1 MTACQITIVVV
12 DDDDED
18 RTLTDLALKRSR
30 LSNQVCFCHDGVD
43 LLDYLNQSGR
53 WSEPG
58 AAPRPGVIL
67 LDLNMPRMDGRE
79 ALMKIKADPRLR
91 TIPTVVLTS
100 SKAEKD
106 ILSSYDLGVNS
117 FITKPVTF
125 TQLVEVLEIWS
136 QYWFQIVELPGEP
149 SAAQESA
156 SSAAGES
163 TT

>member
-1 MTACQITIVVV
+1 MTSRPITIVVA
-12 DDDDED
+12 DDDEED
-18 RTLTDLALKRSR
+18 RTLTRMALSRSR
-30 LSNQVCFCHDGVD
+30 LTNDIYFCHDGVD
-43 LLDYLNQSGR
+43 LLDYLHRRGR

-79 ALMKIKADPRLR
+79 ALAQIKADPELR

-106 ILSSYDLGVNS
+106 IAASYDLGVNS

-125 TQLVEVLEIWS
+125 TALVEVLEVWS
-136 QYWFQIVELPGEP
+136 QYWFQIVELP
-149 SAAQESA
+149 AAVEVGA
-156 SSAAGES
+156 RA
-163 TT
+163 

>member
-1 MTACQITIVVV
+1 MTSRPITIVVA
-12 DDDDED
+12 DDDEED
-18 RTLTDLALKRSR
+18 RVLTKMALSRSR
-30 LSNQVCFCHDGVD
+30 LTNDLYFCHDGVD
-43 LLDYLNQSGR
+43 LLDYLRRSGR

-79 ALMKIKADPRLR
+79 ALAQIKADPQLR

-106 ILSSYDLGVNS
+106 IAATYDLGVNS

-125 TQLVEVLEIWS
+125 TALVEVLEVWS
-136 QYWFQIVELPGEP
+136 QYWFQIVELPSPVEVG
-149 SAAQESA
+149 ANA
-156 SSAAGES
+156 
-163 TT
+163 

>member
-1 MTACQITIVVV
+1 MTSRPITIVVA
-12 DDDDED
+12 DDDEED
-18 RTLTDLALKRSR
+18 RTLTRMALSRSR
-30 LSNQVCFCHDGVD
+30 LTNDIYFCHDGVD
-43 LLDYLNQSGR
+43 LLDYLHRRGR

-79 ALMKIKADPRLR
+79 ALAQIKADPELR

-106 ILSSYDLGVNS
+106 IAASYDLGVNS

-125 TQLVEVLEIWS
+125 TALVEVLEVWS
-136 QYWFQIVELPGEP
+136 QYWFQIVELP
-149 SAAQESA
+149 SAVEVGARA
-156 SSAAGES
+156 
-163 TT
+163 